1 MDRQTKS
8 EAGAAALWQSHCTR
22 ILLDTPPF
30 MLDDQSQAYHIQDL
44 VARELGLRSGW
55 KLGLNGSGEV
65 IAAPLHQSLTYKSPA
80 TLQRR
85 SFNRMLIESELAV
98 VFTQALPPRKS
109 PYKVADIFESL
120 GTVHAAIEIVD
131 SRFTHWPDVDP
142 LWLLADGMS
151 HGCFVLGS
159 GVPLTQRVLLDHGQY
174 DLHLDGLEIAS
185 GAGDHPLPNPFA
197 TIASLATRLSQQGR
211 GILAGD
217 ILTTG
222 TFSGVT
228 EVNAGQTATLKF
240 HGIGECSVVVRA

>member
-1 MDRQTKS
+1 
-8 EAGAAALWQSHCTR
+8 
-22 ILLDTPPF
+22 
-30 MLDDQSQAYHIQDL
+30 
-44 VARELGLRSGW
+44 
-55 KLGLNGSGEV
+55 
-65 IAAPLHQSLTYKSPA
+65 
-80 TLQRR
+80 
-85 SFNRMLIESELAV
+85 
-98 VFTQALPPRKS
+98 LPPRKS
-109 PYKVADIFESL
+109 TYKVADIFESL